1 MSDKNN
7 KNSFN
12 PDITSQPIGLDLNNF
27 LPNQNQKPQPISEKN
42 DLPIITEVQQ
52 NNNNFKLILENRIK
66 NLKTV
71 QISWNN
77 GKNKNE
83 GFSTAESLKDLGVQN
98 DLFNYALIKTDI
110 NNLDINSSDVISFF
124 PMILNMV
131 SSHYDIYFKNGILTA
146 WKVLKL
152 YYDVIINT
160 KQSQMLNPKNID
172 LNREDKIKKYD
183 IIINYF
189 EKLRRIQN
197 VSEHLNPKK
206 EIVDLD
212 LKKFI
217 GELDYFLKKCSS
229 F

>member
-1 MSDKNN
+1 MSDN
-7 KNSFN
+7 KHPFN

-42 DLPIITEVQQ
+42 DLPIITEIQQ

-77 GKNKNE
+77 GKSKNE

-110 NNLDINSSDVISFF
+110 NNLDINSNDVISFF

-197 VSEHLNPKK
+197 LSEHLNPKK

-229 F
+229 Y

>member
-1 MSDKNN
+1 MSDN
-7 KNSFN
+7 KHPFN

-42 DLPIITEVQQ
+42 DLPIITEIQQ

-77 GKNKNE
+77 GKSKNE

-110 NNLDINSSDVISFF
+110 NNLDINSNDVISFF
-124 PMILNMV
+124 PIILNMV

-152 YYDVIINT
+152 YYEVIINT

-197 VSEHLNPKK
+197 LSEHLNPKK

-229 F
+229 Y

>member
-1 MSDKNN
+1 MSDN
-7 KNSFN
+7 KHPFN
-12 PDITSQPIGLDLNNF
+12 PDVTSQPIGLDLNNF

-42 DLPIITEVQQ
+42 DLPIITEIQQ

-77 GKNKNE
+77 GKSKNE

-110 NNLDINSSDVISFF
+110 NNLDINSNDVISFF

-189 EKLRRIQN
+189 EKLRRIPN

-229 F
+229 Y

>member
-7 KNSFN
+7 KFN

-42 DLPIITEVQQ
+42 DLPIITEIQQ

-77 GKNKNE
+77 GKSKNE

-110 NNLDINSSDVISFF
+110 NNLDINSNDVISFF

-189 EKLRRIQN
+189 EKLRRIPN
-197 VSEHLNPKK
+197 LSEHLNPKK

>member
-1 MSDKNN
+1 MSDN
-7 KNSFN
+7 KHPFN

-42 DLPIITEVQQ
+42 DLPIITEIQQ

-77 GKNKNE
+77 GKSKNE

-110 NNLDINSSDVISFF
+110 NNLDINSNDVISFF

>member
-1 MSDKNN
+1 MSNN
-7 KNSFN
+7 KKFN
-12 PDITSQPIGLDLNNF
+12 PDVTSQPIGLDLNNF
-27 LPNQNQKPQPISEKN
+27 LPNQDQKPQPVSEKN
-42 DLPIITEVQQ
+42 DLPIISEVQQ

-71 QISWNN
+71 QNYWNN
-77 GKNKNE
+77 GRNKNE
-83 GFSTAESLKDLGVQN
+83 AFSKAESLKDLGVQN
-98 DLFNYALIKTDI
+98 DLFNYALIKTEI

-131 SSHYDIYFKNGILTA
+131 SSNYDIYFKNGILTA

-197 VSEHLNPKK
+197 VSEHLNPNK

-229 F
+229 Y

>member
-1 MSDKNN
+1 MSDN
-7 KNSFN
+7 KHPFN

-42 DLPIITEVQQ
+42 DLPIITEIQQ

-77 GKNKNE
+77 GKSKNE

-110 NNLDINSSDVISFF
+110 NNLDINSNDVISFF

-172 LNREDKIKKYD
+172 LDREDKIKKYD

-189 EKLRRIQN
+189 EKLRRIPN
-197 VSEHLNPKK
+197 LSEHLNPKK

>member
-1 MSDKNN
+1 MSDN
-7 KNSFN
+7 KHPFN

-42 DLPIITEVQQ
+42 DLPIITEIQQ

-77 GKNKNE
+77 GKSKNE

-110 NNLDINSSDVISFF
+110 NNLDINSNDVISFF

-189 EKLRRIQN
+189 EKLRRIPN
-197 VSEHLNPKK
+197 LSEHLNPKK

>member
-42 DLPIITEVQQ
+42 DLPIITEIQQ

-77 GKNKNE
+77 GKSKNE

-110 NNLDINSSDVISFF
+110 NNLDINSNDVISFF

-189 EKLRRIQN
+189 EKLRRIPN
-197 VSEHLNPKK
+197 LSEHLNPKK

>member
-1 MSDKNN
+1 MSDN
-7 KNSFN
+7 KHPFN

-42 DLPIITEVQQ
+42 DLPIITEIQQ

-77 GKNKNE
+77 GKSKNE

-110 NNLDINSSDVISFF
+110 NNLDINSNDVISFF

-189 EKLRRIQN
+189 EKLRRIPN

-229 F
+229 Y

>member
-1 MSDKNN
+1 MSDN
-7 KNSFN
+7 KHPFN

-42 DLPIITEVQQ
+42 DLPIITEIQQ

-77 GKNKNE
+77 GKSKNE

-110 NNLDINSSDVISFF
+110 NNLDINSNDVISFF

-189 EKLRRIQN
+189 EKLRRIPN

-212 LKKFI
+212 LKKLI

-229 F
+229 Y

>member
-131 SSHYDIYFKNGILTA
+131 SSHYDTYFKNGILTA

-189 EKLRRIQN
+189 EKLRRIPN

-229 F
+229 Y

>member
-7 KNSFN
+7 KFN

-189 EKLRRIQN
+189 EKLRRIPN
-197 VSEHLNPKK
+197 VSEHLNPEK

-229 F
+229 Y